1 MHTKG
6 RDRHWLEIIHHA
18 RQVSAGLI
26 NGRSEKTGAVWG
38 ATAMQ
43 LCYVVP
49 SQPQVD
55 DMVDV
60 AAVLSRW
67 HLVVLHEDGSGELW
81 RARVSDLALRSGGKT
96 LLLVSFLHLPS
107 LCQSKSVTI
116 KHSLVPVS
124 SEKQP

>member
-26 NGRSEKTGAVWG
+26 NGRSERTGAVWG

-55 DMVDV
+55 DMVNV

-81 RARVSDLALRSGGKT
+81 RARVFDLVLRSGG
-96 LLLVSFLHLPS
+96 
-107 LCQSKSVTI
+107 CG
-116 KHSLVPVS
+116 
-124 SEKQP
+124 

>member
-1 MHTKG
+1 MHTEG
-6 RDRHWLEIIHHA
+6 RHRHWLEIIHHA

-26 NGRSEKTGAVWG
+26 NGRSERTGAVWG

-55 DMVDV
+55 DMVNV

-67 HLVVLHEDGSGELW
+67 QDLECS
-81 RARVSDLALRSGGKT
+81 SDTAVEW
-96 LLLVSFLHLPS
+96 LLTQH
-107 LCQSKSVTI
+107 C
-116 KHSLVPVS
+116 
-124 SEKQP
+124 